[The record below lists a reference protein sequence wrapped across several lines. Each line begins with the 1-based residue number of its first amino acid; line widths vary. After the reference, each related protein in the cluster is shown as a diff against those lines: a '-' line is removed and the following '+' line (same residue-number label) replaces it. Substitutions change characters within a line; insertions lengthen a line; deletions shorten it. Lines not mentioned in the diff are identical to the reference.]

1 MTIRC
6 PRCERGNADVARSC
20 LYCGAVL
27 LPSRQAPAGRRTNP
41 VHVFWV
47 PSSRPRGDVPRLQRL
62 LDLGGY
68 EAGLL
73 ARSGVPRR
81 LRSFGDAARAA
92 QLEKRARDLGLQVFC
107 LDEHTLETVPPVE
120 AVTAV
125 AAGPRGIRLRSA
137 GGERPLGGPWRLA
150 VTGRVP
156 LLRRRVATRISM
168 LPSEGGAGPGLP
180 RVVRQSRTVSDHPG
194 VLDLYP
200 ADADLALRV
209 RERDVDYAALQR
221 SPGPASALLHFR
233 ALLDGL
239 GGTLVDDRF
248 GRFDD
253 LDPAHPGRSEV
264 RPGVT
269 VLDGIDRF
277 SRYSRLLWHARVR
290 FGWPA
295 ATKEETT

>member
-1 MTIRC
+1 
-6 PRCERGNADVARSC
+6 
-20 LYCGAVL
+20 
-27 LPSRQAPAGRRTNP
+27 
-41 VHVFWV
+41 VFWV
-47 PSSRPRGDVPRLQRL
+47 PSCRPHEDVPRLERL
-62 LDLGGY
+62 LGLGAY
-68 EAGLL
+68 EVRLL

-81 LRSFGDAARAA
+81 LRSFGDATRAGEVEARAR
-92 QLEKRARDLGLQVFC
+92 ELGLQILC
-107 LDEHTLETVPPVE
+107 LDEHTLETVPPVQ
-120 AVTAV
+120 AVLAV
-125 AAGPRGIRLRSA
+125 AADGRGIRLRSE

-156 LLRRRVATRISM
+156 VLRRRVASRISM
-168 LPSEGGAGPGLP
+168 LPSEGGATPGLP

-200 ADADLALRV
+200 EDADLALRV
-209 RERDVDYAALQR
+209 REPDVDYKALQR

-233 ALLDGL
+233 TLLDGL
-239 GGTLVDDRF
+239 GDTLVDDRF

-253 LDPAHPGRSEV
+253 LDPAHPGRSDV